1 MANQVQFIQLS
12 QAEYDNISS
21 KNDGS
26 LYFTTDTH
34 RIYKGG
40 DLYASTTFDSLKF
53 EDLSATSIKV
63 DGVDVS
69 LEGHTHTKSDISD
82 FPTNVSSFT
91 NDVGYIT
98 QSEVDLTPITSK
110 IPDAASSTN
119 QLADKKFVTDSIST
133 NSATFRGTFDSVSKL
148 PTTGIDNND
157 YAIIKIETDVN
168 NQTYTRYKYDGTK
181 WVEEFTFNN
190 TPFNSE
196 QWDAINSGITSTTLN
211 DYVKTSDLENVNFE
225 NLKATSLTVD
235 GKNVSLEGHTHNVDE
250 LDGWKDVELEF
261 GSIEAEEIKVNDK
274 DVSVVGHKHTTADIE
289 GIENIKTGAEVQLKI
304 PSQSL
309 DKTIDKLVV
318 NKLTQS
324 EYDDLKSNGRLNDEE
339 LYFVDSNVLDAS
351 GNTIPNVATPI
362 NATDAA
368 TKGYVDTQVEQV
380 RQDIAGIETRVENNV
395 TEYVEQMISEQI
407 GQVLTQEEF

>member
-1 MANQVQFIQLS
+1 MANQIQFIQLS

-63 DGVDVS
+63 DGKDVS
-69 LEGHTHTKSDISD
+69 VDGHTHTKSDISD

-91 NDVGYIT
+91 NDAGYIT
-98 QSEVDLTPITSK
+98 QSEVDLTSITSK
-110 IPDAASSTN
+110 IPSAASSTN

-133 NSATFRGTFDSVSKL
+133 TSSTFRGTFDSVSKL

-157 YAIIKIETDVN
+157 YAIVKIETDVN

-261 GSIEAEEIKVNDK
+261 GSIEAEEIKVNDQ

-380 RQDIAGIETRVENNV
+380 RQDIVGIETRVENNV